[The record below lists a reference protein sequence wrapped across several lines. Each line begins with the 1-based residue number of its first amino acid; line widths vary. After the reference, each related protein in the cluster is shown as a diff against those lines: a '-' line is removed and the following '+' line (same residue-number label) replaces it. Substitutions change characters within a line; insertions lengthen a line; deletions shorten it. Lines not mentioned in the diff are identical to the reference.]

1 MRALLDTNVIIHREN
16 TRVTSFT
23 IGKLFYW
30 LDKLHYEKLIH
41 PYSIE
46 ELRKYR
52 NPMMQSLYDAKIAA
66 YTEMRCIAPQTDDF
80 VALLNDTP
88 KTANDQ
94 IDNQLLCELYCK
106 RADIL
111 ITEDRRM
118 RLKADRLGL
127 SDRLFTI
134 NAFIEKCTNE
144 NPDLIDYKVLA
155 VKKELFGNID
165 VTDPF
170 FATFREAY
178 RDFGS
183 WFVKKSNE
191 EAYVC
196 RTDKGTI
203 LGFLYLKTET
213 EEENYGDIEPVFQPK
228 RRLKVGTF
236 KVEASGFRLG
246 ERFIKIIFDNAI
258 ERSVDEIYVTLYM
271 NRPELRTLCGLL
283 SRWGF
288 YEYGIKRNGDS
299 EEVVLVKK
307 MACFD
312 MSKSTKE
319 NYPNIRYDMQKFFL
333 PIEAQYHTPLFPD
346 SQLRTEGSFDYLGDK
361 AHRYALQKVYI
372 SLSYK
377 RDMRSGDL
385 LVIYRKGT
393 TIGRKAFESVVSTI
407 CIVDEVRYNFSN
419 KDDYLKYCENRTVF
433 SQETLEQLWNR
444 HREKLLVVKFIFVK
458 SLTKRLTLGELWDL
472 GIVSPNSGPR
482 PFDHITDTGFDMILA
497 QSKTK
502 IHFERQ

>member
-16 TRVTSFT
+16 TKATSFT

-30 LDKLHYEKLIH
+30 LDKLRYEKLIH
-41 PYSIE
+41 PYSIA

-52 NPMMQSLYDAKIAA
+52 NPQMQSLYDAKIDA
-66 YTEMRCIAPQTDDF
+66 YTEMRCIAPQTAEF
-80 VALLNDTP
+80 TALLSDTP

-127 SDRLFTI
+127 SERVFTI
-134 NAFIEKCTNE
+134 NSFIEKCTNE

-155 VKKELFGNID
+155 VKKELFGNIN
-165 VTDPF
+165 VADPF

-178 RDFGS
+178 TGFEN
-183 WFVKKSNE
+183 WFIRKSNE

-196 RTDKGTI
+196 RTDTGAI
-203 LGFLYLKTET
+203 LGSLYLKTET
-213 EEENYGDIEPVFQPK
+213 EEENYSDIAPVFRPK

-258 ERSVDEIYVTLYM
+258 ERNVEEIYVTLFM
-271 NRPELRTLCGLL
+271 NRPELRTLYGLL
-283 SRWGF
+283 IRWGF
-288 YEYGIKRNGDS
+288 YEYGIKKNCNG

-307 MACFD
+307 MAGYD
-312 MSKSTKE
+312 ISKSVKE
-319 NYPNIRYDMQKFFL
+319 NFPNIRYNVQKFFL

-346 SQLRTEGSFDYLGDK
+346 SQLRTEGNFDYLGDK

-377 RDMRSGDL
+377 RDMRPGDL

-393 TIGRKAFESVVSTI
+393 MAGRKAYESVVSTI
-407 CIVDEVRYNFSN
+407 CVVDEVRYNFSN
-419 KDDYLKYCENRTVF
+419 KEDYLKYCENRTVF
-433 SQETLEQLWNR
+433 SQETLNQLWEK
-444 HREKLLVVKFIFVK
+444 HGEKLLVVKFIFIK
-458 SLTKRLTLGELWDL
+458 SLTKRITLGELWSG
-472 GIVSPNSGPR
+472 GIIPQYSGPR
-482 PFDHITDTGFDMILA
+482 PFDHIPDADFDTILA
-497 QSKTK
+497 KSQTK

>member
-16 TRVTSFT
+16 TKATSFT

-41 PYSIE
+41 PYSIA

-52 NPMMQSLYDAKIAA
+52 NPQMQSLYDAKIDA
-66 YTEMRCIAPQTDDF
+66 YTEMRCIAPQTAEF
-80 VALLNDTP
+80 TALLSDTP

-127 SDRLFTI
+127 SERVFTI
-134 NAFIEKCTNE
+134 NSFIEKCTNE

-165 VTDPF
+165 VADSF

-178 RDFGS
+178 TGFEN
-183 WFVKKSNE
+183 WFIRKSNE

-196 RTDKGTI
+196 RTDTGAI

-213 EEENYGDIEPVFQPK
+213 EEENYSDIAPIFRPK

-258 ERSVDEIYVTLYM
+258 ERNVEEIYVTLYM
-271 NRPELRTLCGLL
+271 NRPELRTLYDLL
-283 SRWGF
+283 VRWGF
-288 YEYGIKRNGDS
+288 YEYGIKRNDNG

-307 MACFD
+307 MAG
-312 MSKSTKE
+312 
-319 NYPNIRYDMQKFFL
+319 YDK
-333 PIEAQYHTPLFPD
+333 
-346 SQLRTEGSFDYLGDK
+346 
-361 AHRYALQKVYI
+361 
-372 SLSYK
+372 
-377 RDMRSGDL
+377 
-385 LVIYRKGT
+385 
-393 TIGRKAFESVVSTI
+393 
-407 CIVDEVRYNFSN
+407 
-419 KDDYLKYCENRTVF
+419 
-433 SQETLEQLWNR
+433 
-444 HREKLLVVKFIFVK
+444 
-458 SLTKRLTLGELWDL
+458 
-472 GIVSPNSGPR
+472 
-482 PFDHITDTGFDMILA
+482 
-497 QSKTK
+497 
-502 IHFERQ
+502 

>member
-16 TRVTSFT
+16 TKATSFT

-30 LDKLHYEKLIH
+30 LDKLRYEKLIH
-41 PYSIE
+41 PYSIA

-52 NPMMQSLYDAKIAA
+52 NPQMQSLYDAKIDA
-66 YTEMRCIAPQTDDF
+66 YTEMRCIAPQTAEF
-80 VALLNDTP
+80 TALLSDTP

-111 ITEDRRM
+111 ITEDRCM

-127 SDRLFTI
+127 SERVFTI
-134 NAFIEKCTNE
+134 NSFIEKCTNE

-178 RDFGS
+178 TGFED
-183 WFVKKSNE
+183 WFIKKSNE

-196 RTDKGTI
+196 RTDAGAI

-213 EEENYGDIEPVFQPK
+213 EEENYSDIAPIFRPK

-258 ERSVDEIYVTLYM
+258 ERHLQEIYVTLFM
-271 NRPELRTLCGLL
+271 DRPELKALYDLL
-283 SRWGF
+283 VRWGF
-288 YEYGIKRNGDS
+288 YEYGIKQTNGK

-307 MACFD
+307 LGIYNNTLTPKQNF
-312 MSKSTKE
+312 
-319 NYPNIRYDMQKFFL
+319 PNLEYSHQKFFL
-333 PIEAQYHTPLFPD
+333 PIEAKYHTPLLPD
-346 SQLRTEGSFDYLGDK
+346 SQLKTENDVDFLGEQPQK
-361 AHRYALQKVYI
+361 YALQKVYI
-372 SLSYK
+372 SFSYK
-377 RDMRSGDL
+377 RNMKPGDF
-385 LVIYRKGT
+385 LVLYRKGT
-393 TIGRKAFESVVSTI
+393 TSERKAYESVISTI
-407 CIVDEVRYNFSN
+407 GIIDEVAYDFKS
-419 KDDYLKYCENRTVF
+419 KEEFLKYCENRTVF
-433 SQETLEQLWNR
+433 TSDELEDFWRTKKNS
-444 HREKLLVVKFIFVK
+444 LLVIKFIYVK
-458 SLTKRLTLGELWDL
+458 SLCKRLNLLHLWNS
-472 GIVSPNSGPR
+472 GIVAQNSGPR
-482 PFDHITDTGFDMILA
+482 PFDLISDSDFNSILND
-497 QSKTK
+497 SNTE
-502 IHFERQ
+502 IYVVR